1 MMKERR
7 FLGYSDLLTLFL
19 PLFGF
24 FTFTLIYRNM
34 NNTIIIYASLFIS
47 ILTGLFSL
55 YIFILK
61 YREKTKDIGRAS
73 IHGPRE
79 RIESQ
84 IYDLNEILLSDPE
97 RLFDNTA
104 LLLQHPQT
112 DLTTSS
118 SVPNFSFFNN
128 LGIDLANTII
138 KEKSIFCLMPFHKSF
153 LKTYETINYA
163 CKKAGYE
170 CCRSDM
176 PYNPGNILRQII
188 SLIAESQLIIAVLD
202 GKNPNVF
209 YEIGIAHSIGKT
221 VILIANMAKV
231 NDIPFNLR
239 SDRLLLY
246 SNPGDLNDKLINILQ
261 NIHYAE

>member
-1 MMKERR
+1 
-7 FLGYSDLLTLFL
+7 
-19 PLFGF
+19 
-24 FTFTLIYRNM
+24 
-34 NNTIIIYASLFIS
+34 
-47 ILTGLFSL
+47 
-55 YIFILK
+55 
-61 YREKTKDIGRAS
+61 
-73 IHGPRE
+73 
-79 RIESQ
+79 
-84 IYDLNEILLSDPE
+84 
-97 RLFDNTA
+97 
-104 LLLQHPQT
+104 
-112 DLTTSS
+112 
-118 SVPNFSFFNN
+118 
-128 LGIDLANTII
+128 
-138 KEKSIFCLMPFHKSF
+138 MPFHKSF